1 MIETEFTAR
10 DTPLDWPDKRRHTV
24 GILLDS
30 HLYTGMNPSWFYSPI
45 IRGAQTAARE
55 NGVNLLVACGILD
68 ESSADRYRLAW
79 PTLDESVDFVP
90 VGPWNTDGL
99 LVFSPLRTEERIQYI
114 RELRERKFPM
124 LFIGSGSGIPTIMP
138 DNEGGIRQALEHLV
152 GHGHREIA
160 FIAGD
165 PQDSGDSFARVEA
178 YRQGVRE
185 LNLSDDPRL
194 LEYGLHWDEEAYR
207 ATKRLLAS
215 RVKFTAVMCSNDF
228 SSLGVV
234 RALNEAGLR
243 IPWDVAVTGFDD
255 QPEALVQIPPLTS
268 VHYPLY
274 ETGYR
279 ALVLIRERMD
289 EGPESL
295 PMTVRVST
303 RLMTRQSCGCFP
315 EMVSAAALNETEFF
329 EKSTSDPALRKEKL
343 TQSMMK
349 ALRSQ
354 SILANHVEFGALC
367 DRLVTG
373 FLQSQ
378 ESGDPSHFRVA
389 LMQVLQRIE
398 SLDDDAHAWQA
409 AISVLRLGTCADQGK
424 GPGAAPN
431 SAGENPREDLLHQA
445 RTLLS
450 ESTRRRYV
458 RLQLLQTHRDES
470 MGRLTA
476 KLLSSLDEI
485 QIQNALAEDL
495 PKIGVSGAKVAF
507 FEPREGDRVANSII
521 YAKSSTHPGLRFES
535 RTFPPPGLYPEDQ
548 PFSLALL
555 PLFHRN
561 ESLGYVAFDAD
572 DLRPLAA
579 VAVQLAAAL
588 NNARLHNE
596 VTQLSLTDGL
606 TDVYNRRYF
615 EILLQK
621 EAERGQRY
629 NRDLAVVMIDI
640 DRFKEYNDVFGH
652 PAGDEAL
659 RVVARCICNGARR
672 GLDVVTRYGG
682 DEFGVIL
689 PETDREGARIVAENI
704 HAQLNA
710 ETKFL
715 HRLTI
720 SLGIASLR
728 GDQIRVPELVERA
741 DRALYRAKD
750 QGRDRVVIY
759 ADCEAEP
766 ATE

>member
-1 MIETEFTAR
+1 
-10 DTPLDWPDKRRHTV
+10 
-24 GILLDS
+24 
-30 HLYTGMNPSWFYSPI
+30 
-45 IRGAQTAARE
+45 
-55 NGVNLLVACGILD
+55 
-68 ESSADRYRLAW
+68 
-79 PTLDESVDFVP
+79 
-90 VGPWNTDGL
+90 
-99 LVFSPLRTEERIQYI
+99 
-114 RELRERKFPM
+114 
-124 LFIGSGSGIPTIMP
+124 
-138 DNEGGIRQALEHLV
+138 
-152 GHGHREIA
+152 
-160 FIAGD
+160 
-165 PQDSGDSFARVEA
+165 
-178 YRQGVRE
+178 
-185 LNLSDDPRL
+185 
-194 LEYGLHWDEEAYR
+194 
-207 ATKRLLAS
+207 
-215 RVKFTAVMCSNDF
+215 
-228 SSLGVV
+228 
-234 RALNEAGLR
+234 
-243 IPWDVAVTGFDD
+243 
-255 QPEALVQIPPLTS
+255 
-268 VHYPLY
+268 
-274 ETGYR
+274 
-279 ALVLIRERMD
+279 
-289 EGPESL
+289 
-295 PMTVRVST
+295 
-303 RLMTRQSCGCFP
+303 
-315 EMVSAAALNETEFF
+315 
-329 EKSTSDPALRKEKL
+329 
-343 TQSMMK
+343 
-349 ALRSQ
+349 
-354 SILANHVEFGALC
+354 
-367 DRLVTG
+367 
-373 FLQSQ
+373 
-378 ESGDPSHFRVA
+378 
-389 LMQVLQRIE
+389 
-398 SLDDDAHAWQA
+398 
-409 AISVLRLGTCADQGK
+409 
-424 GPGAAPN
+424 
-431 SAGENPREDLLHQA
+431 
-445 RTLLS
+445 
-450 ESTRRRYV
+450 
-458 RLQLLQTHRDES
+458 

-640 DRFKEYNDVFGH
+640 DRFKDYNDVFGH